1 MKIILKLPRPAT
13 LGDFE
18 THLSPIDSIHMLMKK
33 LIRLMHK
40 RHWQQQIDC
49 VCKSWINVLCQERE
63 RVYLARSALYQRS
76 WENGFLTWWD
86 GFFGEIFADF
96 LDIRE
101 LVELDDDKEDSV
113 FCLLYLLAFMLNYAN
128 LTRLNQKQ
136 SSLLIWN
143 LSYPYTNFISW

>member
-49 VCKSWINVLCQERE
+49 VCKSWINVLCQEKEGLLSTLSFIPAIMGKWFSYMMR
-63 RVYLARSALYQRS
+63 
-76 WENGFLTWWD
+76 WFLW
-86 GFFGEIFADF
+86 
-96 LDIRE
+96 RN
-101 LVELDDDKEDSV
+101 
-113 FCLLYLLAFMLNYAN
+113 FC
-128 LTRLNQKQ
+128 
-136 SSLLIWN
+136 
-143 LSYPYTNFISW
+143 